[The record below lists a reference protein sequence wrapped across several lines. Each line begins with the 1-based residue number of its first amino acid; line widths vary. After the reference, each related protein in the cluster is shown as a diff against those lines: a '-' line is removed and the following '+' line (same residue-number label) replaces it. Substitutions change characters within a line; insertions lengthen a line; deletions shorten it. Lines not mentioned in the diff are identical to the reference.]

1 MASLRVPAGMI
12 LEDNASR
19 RPALPGLR
27 FSVNAAPGDRSLG
40 FALQTFKR
48 SHPDYVVDES
58 HVPGYILY
66 PRASACMEALEKRV
80 TAGGRLGGLRQF
92 RASPD
97 VGGEGA
103 MKARKKPRPQS
114 FAAEVGRAL
123 RRAGVAARRTARM
136 HGTPVYVWKNGKV
149 VAEKP

>member
-1 MASLRVPAGMI
+1 M
-12 LEDNASR
+12 NT
-19 RPALPGLR
+19 ALPSPRCIVIAGPNGAGRTAFAQEYLPH
-27 FSVNAAPGDRSLG
+27 AA
-40 FALQTFKR
+40 
-48 SHPDYVVDES
+48 
-58 HVPGYILY
+58 
-66 PRASACMEALEKRV
+66 
-80 TAGGRLGGLRQF
+80 GRHLGGLRQF

-97 VGGEGA
+97 VGGEGS
-103 MKARKKPRPQS
+103 MKAPKKPRPQS